1 MVNRTP
7 GLVENGTV
15 PGSEMKCLLGVFMA
29 GNMFVYERNVLD
41 CMHCKV
47 DLARI

>member
-1 MVNRTP
+1 MVQKDVLNN
-7 GLVENGTV
+7 LAEL

-47 DLARI
+47 DVARI